1 VHVNPSLREIKDMK
15 VASILRAAITFAGL
29 FGAVAVTNQ
38 AYADSASRLDR
49 IKETGTISVGYPTT
63 SLPFAYLDNAHQ
75 PVGYSVEICQRIA
88 ASLKSSLGLAD
99 LKIRYVPV
107 TSATRLPLLS
117 NGTIDLECG
126 NTTNTVERH
135 KLVSFAP
142 TTYVAKVV
150 LMARKDSG
158 LDVNKPAAF
167 SGKTV
172 TSLAGGLDLQVIQQ
186 ISTQQNLNISVLAV
200 NDAAASFIAV
210 KTGRA
215 MAVSTDDGLAFG
227 LIATSG
233 QPQDY
238 VVGTKAMLLAPYG
251 IVEPKDDP
259 RFKQAV
265 DGAVLD
271 LMKSK
276 QIYAL
281 YDKWFNAPVP
291 PNGINLKYPMSAEL
305 KHALE
310 HPTDSGDPAAY
321 Q

>member
-1 VHVNPSLREIKDMK
+1 MK

-29 FGAVAVTNQ
+29 FGAVAVTHQ

-215 MAVSTDDGLAFG
+215 MAVSTDDGLAYG

-291 PNGINLKYPMSAEL
+291 PNGIDLKYPMSAEL

>member
-1 VHVNPSLREIKDMK
+1 MK
-15 VASILRAAITFAGL
+15 VASILRGAITFAGL
-29 FGAVAVTNQ
+29 LGAAVATSQ

-49 IKETGTISVGYPTT
+49 IKETGTISIGYPTT

-75 PVGYSVEICQRIA
+75 PVGYSVEICQHIA
-88 ASLKSSLGLAD
+88 ASLKSTLGLAD

-215 MAVSTDDGLAFG
+215 MAVSTDDGLAYG
-227 LIATSG
+227 LVATSD

-238 VVGTKAMLLAPYG
+238 VIGTKAMLLAPYG

-265 DGAVLD
+265 DGAVIN

-276 QIYAL
+276 TIYKL

>member
-1 VHVNPSLREIKDMK
+1 MK

-29 FGAVAVTNQ
+29 FGAVAVTHQ

-215 MAVSTDDGLAFG
+215 MAVSTDDGLAYG

-291 PNGINLKYPMSAEL
+291 PNEIDLKYPMSAEL

>member
-1 VHVNPSLREIKDMK
+1 VNINPSLREFKDMK
-15 VASILRAAITFAGL
+15 VASILRAAITFAAL
-29 FGAVAVTNQ
+29 SGALAVTNQ

-63 SLPFAYLDNAHQ
+63 SLPFAYLDNTHQ

-200 NDAAASFIAV
+200 NDAAASFVAV

-215 MAVSTDDGLAFG
+215 MAVSTDDGLAYG

>member
-1 VHVNPSLREIKDMK
+1 MK
-15 VASILRAAITFAGL
+15 VSSILTAAMTLAGVYAGL
-29 FGAVAVTNQ
+29 GLTTVAS
-38 AYADSASRLDR
+38 ADTASRLDR
-49 IKETGTISVGYPTT
+49 IKETGTITLGYPTT

-88 ASLKSSLGLAD
+88 ASLKSALGLAD
-99 LKIRYVPV
+99 LKIRYLPV
-107 TSATRLPLLS
+107 TSATRLPLLA

-158 LDVNKPAAF
+158 LDVNMPAAF

-172 TSLAGGLDLQVIQQ
+172 ASLAGGLDLQVIQQ
-186 ISTQQNLNISVLAV
+186 ISSQQHLNISVLPV

-215 MAVSTDDGLAFG
+215 MAVSTDDGLAYG
-227 LIATSG
+227 LVATAD

-238 VVGTKAMLLAPYG
+238 VIGTKAMLLAPYG

-259 RFKQAV
+259 RFKKAV

-271 LMKSK
+271 LMKSR
-276 QIYAL
+276 QIYTI

-305 KHALE
+305 KRAIE
-310 HPTDSGDPAAY
+310 HPSDSGDPAAY